1 MSAIPMPG
9 APRRAWAG
17 NQPKR
22 EPFTLYRR
30 STVGFG
36 AGDIALLLRNGDVM
50 HALIIEDEAMIA
62 ATIEFVLREC
72 GFESFD
78 IAPSSQM
85 AINAARARRPD
96 LVTADVQ
103 LGRGSGIEAVQAI
116 RTQGPVPVIY
126 ITASARD
133 VRERLDDHAVIDK
146 PFSQET
152 LAYAVAASLS

>member
-1 MSAIPMPG
+1 
-9 APRRAWAG
+9 
-17 NQPKR
+17 
-22 EPFTLYRR
+22 
-30 STVGFG
+30 
-36 AGDIALLLRNGDVM
+36 M

-152 LAYAVAASLS
+152 LTYAVAASLS